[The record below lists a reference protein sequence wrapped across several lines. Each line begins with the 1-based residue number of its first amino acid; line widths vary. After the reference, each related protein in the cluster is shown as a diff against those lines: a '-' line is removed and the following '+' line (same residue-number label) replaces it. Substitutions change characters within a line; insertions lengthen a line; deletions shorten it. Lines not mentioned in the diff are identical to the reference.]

1 MPLQCLTL
9 STFQAKYLEKKNTKI
24 FIILEIKQNTY
35 RESKKNI
42 ILKIISKYILRLF
55 FTFFVVPLY

>member
-35 RESKKNI
+35 RESKKYYFKDNLQI
-42 ILKIISKYILRLF
+42 YITHDSLHFL
-55 FTFFVVPLY
+55 